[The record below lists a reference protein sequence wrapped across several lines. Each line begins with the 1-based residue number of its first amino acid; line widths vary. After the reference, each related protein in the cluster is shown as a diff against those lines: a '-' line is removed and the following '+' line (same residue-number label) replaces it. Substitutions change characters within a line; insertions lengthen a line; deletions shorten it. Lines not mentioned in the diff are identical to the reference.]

1 MGFLKKLEVSAERAR
16 QKAMNK
22 QHKNRTSQART
33 ATPRRGTAHLGS
45 RWLFAVVA
53 ALLAFVS
60 ACGSS
65 DLGIATSAD
74 TQTNDPANT
83 SVAQEQ
89 PTAATSGDDGPSTDV
104 ALGELAVE
112 ADPSAPARLSLKAAG
127 SAAGETIVPVVRP
140 EIGASWQGDMS
151 MTLGIAV
158 DGQKLPVPVIVMSMT
173 VVVTDV
179 DDEGIWTSEGRIT
192 GAEIGNP
199 EDFSSAEISAVE
211 DAFVGIDQLS
221 FVQDTDQYGVVQ
233 NVEVFGLE
241 NLAPEVA
248 ASMDIA
254 QQAESMTVTVPTQEV
269 GVGASWTDT
278 NKLVQNGIE
287 FDLVTTYTITDID
300 GDTYTLAIDYEQTID
315 DTATMEGVDVAMV
328 GTIVGS
334 GTSVIDINVPSPINS
349 QLDASGTIDASAEGT
364 TFGMDMD
371 ISILISSN

>member
-1 MGFLKKLEVSAERAR
+1 
-16 QKAMNK
+16 MN
-22 QHKNRTSQART
+22 HHRMNRNSQATTSNQHFAR
-33 ATPRRGTAHLGS
+33 LGR

-53 ALLAFVS
+53 ALLVFVS
-60 ACGSS
+60 ACGSGGV
-65 DLGIATSAD
+65 DITSSPG

-83 SVAQEQ
+83 SLPPEEQ
-89 PTAATSGDDGPSTDV
+89 PTQQAAGDDGPATDV

-140 EIGASWQGDMS
+140 QVGASWEGEMS

-158 DGQKLPVPVIVMSMT
+158 DGQDFPVPVIVMALT
-173 VVVTDV
+173 VEVTDV
-179 DDEGIWTSEGRIT
+179 DNEGTWTSEGRIT

-211 DAFVGIDQLS
+211 GAFAGMDQLS
-221 FVQDTDQYGVVQ
+221 FVQDTDQYGVVK
-233 NVEVFGLE
+233 NVQVFGLE

-287 FDLVTTYTITDID
+287 FDLVTTYTITEID

-315 DTATMEGVDVAMV
+315 DTTTMEGVDVTMV
-328 GTIVGS
+328 GTILGS
-334 GTSVIDINVPSPINS
+334 GTSVIDINVPSPIDSELN
-349 QLDASGTIDASAEGT
+349 ASGKIDASAEGT